1 MDESHRYYVE
11 WKKPDTKERIPSDS
25 IYVDFKDRQNESME
39 DRSQSSDCLLVEY
52 RSRNS
57 MREPYGVL
65 YPGWW
70 LHTNTGYVDIYTQVH
85 DMYITHICQ

>member
-11 WKKPDTKERIPSDS
+11 WKKPDTKECIPSDS

-57 MREPYGVL
+57 MRERMGCYFLG
-65 YPGWW
+65 G
-70 LHTNTGYVDIYTQVH
+70 GYIQTR
-85 DMYITHICQ
+85 DM